1 MLRGVE
7 STTIRLSRQLHDR
20 LAQRAKAEQTTLAG
34 AIEHA
39 LDAEENAKFWSRAAA
54 TMGSRD
60 AQHPARRESDDL
72 PGTLRDGLDPAET
85 WDDIW

>member
-1 MLRGVE
+1 ME

-20 LAQRAKAEQTTLAG
+20 LSQRAKAEHTTMAG

-39 LDAEENAKFWSRAAA
+39 LDAEENARFWSEAAA
-54 TMGSRD
+54 TMGSSD
-60 AQHPARRESDDL
+60 AQRTARGDSEKL
-72 PGTLRDGLDPAET
+72 PGTLKDGLDPAES